1 MSGFVLV
8 TSSPIVSAVASRL
21 TTLGSHVSL
30 RLPLDHGN
38 DYYSGRGGA
47 VTFVSHLVVSHR
59 ALRSFVSASA
69 SFPVHFQR
77 PWLQLSSHLQGLL
90 LHSRLACSSLV
101 FLCPLLCTTSFQC
114 LRSMGAIAMIVAY
127 SHPWSRIPCIVSFSR
142 FPRSSAAS
150 GLVVLH
156 LIDSLHLLASHEL
169 AAYPSHSRIS
179 WTHCIFFTFPSC
191 LHSLSS
197 CSRGF
202 LLHLSSLSCQALDPM
217 LSHWCVSV
225 FSVPVFR

>member
-1 MSGFVLV
+1 M
-8 TSSPIVSAVASRL
+8 SAVASHL

-30 RLPLDHGN
+30 HLPLGHGN
-38 DYYSGRGGA
+38 DYYSGCGGT
-47 VTFVSHLVVSHR
+47 VTFVSHLVVLR
-59 ALRSFVSASA
+59 CALQSFISALA

-77 PWLQLSSHLQGLL
+77 PQLQLSSHLQGLL
-90 LHSRLACSSLV
+90 LHLRLTV
-101 FLCPLLCTTSFQC
+101 
-114 LRSMGAIAMIVAY
+114 Y
-127 SHPWSRIPCIVSFSR
+127 SHPWSRIPCIVSFSH
-142 FPRSSAAS
+142 FPRSSAVS

-156 LIDSLHLLASHEL
+156 LIDSSHLLTSHEL
-169 AAYPSHSRIS
+169 AAYPLHSHIS
-179 WTHCIFFTFPSC
+179 WTHCIFFTLPSC
-191 LHSLSS
+191 LHSLLS